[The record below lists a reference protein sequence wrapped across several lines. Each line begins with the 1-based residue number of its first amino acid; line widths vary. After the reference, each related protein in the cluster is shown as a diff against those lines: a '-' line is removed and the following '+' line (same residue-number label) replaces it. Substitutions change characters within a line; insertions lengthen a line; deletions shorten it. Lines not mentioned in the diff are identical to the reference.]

1 MKEKEELRLVVLARP
16 GAALGFQ
23 LAGVP
28 VVEAEPGREREALAA
43 AMAMPRAGVLAADD
57 DVLAAIP
64 EDDRP
69 RAPLPV
75 VVPFA
80 LPRRATDE
88 GRGRALVA
96 ELVRRAVGYHVKLG
110 EGT

>member
-1 MKEKEELRLVVLARP
+1 MESELRLVVLARP
-16 GAALGFQ
+16 GAALGFR

-28 VVEAEPGREREALAA
+28 VIEAAPGREREALAEAFA
-43 AMAMPRAGVLAADD
+43 ASRAGVLAADE
-57 DVLAAIP
+57 DVLAAVP
-64 EDDRP
+64 EDARP
-69 RAPLPV
+69 HAALPV

-80 LPRRATDE
+80 LPRRASEE

-110 EGT
+110 EGS